1 MCLPE
6 GDEISASRKSGRQ
19 VVGENNYDNIIE
31 YEVEFVEVRP
41 NDGTDPCID

>member
-6 GDEISASRKSGRQ
+6 GDEISASRKGGRQ